1 MRSLKPV
8 ALATVAVILAGP
20 AAGSA
25 TTRPWED
32 LSYPPLSEVEVPEV
46 SRYVLENELILLLL
60 EDREFPLVDIR
71 AYLRAGSVF
80 DPTEK
85 AGLSALTARAVRTG
99 GSEARPGDDLDVY
112 LESIGASIE
121 LSSETDRVTI
131 TASCLS
137 EHAEEILEILS
148 DLLRRPALPDEKLE
162 LAKVDERTSIAAR
175 NDEPFTIARREYLK
189 VVYGVDSPY
198 ARHTEYATID
208 AITREDLVSF
218 QQTYYRPDGV
228 VLVMTGDFKAGS
240 MRKKVEQ
247 LLGDW
252 ANPATPLPAPPPVP
266 EIQPRAIYYAPKTD
280 VTQST
285 ILVGH
290 LGFRRD
296 DPDYPAMRLLNE
308 ILGGG
313 MSSRIMN
320 EVRTKRGLAYA
331 AMTIPGYAYP
341 RPGALGALAG
351 TKSESTLVTVRIL
364 ENELLKVTE
373 EPVTPEELDFAR
385 SALLNSFVFNF
396 DSRAKIARRI
406 GLYEFY
412 GYPLDFLQT
421 YQQQLRGISSE
432 DILAA
437 AKRKIHPEMLSVL
450 VIGNQDDFAEPLSE
464 LGQVVELDISIPEPP
479 TKLEVPEVTEESRA
493 AALELL
499 ASAAELEGGR
509 DKLLSVKTVKTETEV
524 EATVQ
529 GMPLT
534 ITSTET
540 RLLPDRSHTIQ
551 VLPFGE
557 IALVVDGES
566 GWMKGPMGVQDLPP
580 DQLANARLER
590 FRDRFR
596 LLTSYEDLQVQTLES
611 VEENGVALRRVFVDT
626 PEVKDF
632 ILFFGE
638 DGRLVGMDYQG
649 RGPEGPAA
657 VSLRHESFT
666 EVDGIGFPARTTV
679 THDGEPFVT
688 GTVKSIAVNPEVDP
702 AIFERPEG

>member
-1 MRSLKPV
+1 MKSVRGV
-8 ALATVAVILAGP
+8 VLATVMVSVVVPSAWC
-20 AAGSA
+20 AAA
-25 TTRPWED
+25 RPWEN

-46 SRYVLENELILLLL
+46 SRHTLDNGLVLLLL
-60 EDREFPLVDIR
+60 EDREFPLVDIH

-80 DPTEK
+80 DPAEK
-85 AGLSALTARAVRTG
+85 VGLASVTARVVRTG
-99 GSEARPGDDLDVY
+99 GSQTRPGDDLDVH

-137 EHAEEILEILS
+137 EHAKEILEILS
-148 DLLRRPALPDEKLE
+148 DLLRRPALPDEKME

-189 VVYGVDSPY
+189 VVYGADSPY

-208 AITREDLVSF
+208 AITRDDLVSF
-218 QQTYYRPDGV
+218 HQTYYRPDGV
-228 VLVMTGDFKAGS
+228 VLVITGDFKAGS
-240 MRKKVEQ
+240 MKKKVEQ
-247 LLGDW
+247 LLADW
-252 ANPATPLPAPPPVP
+252 GNPAAPLPAPPPIP
-266 EIQPRAIYYAPKTD
+266 EIRPRAIYYAPKTD

-290 LGFRRD
+290 VGYRRD

-308 ILGGG
+308 ILGSG
-313 MSSRIMN
+313 MSSRIMK

-341 RPGALGALAG
+341 RPGVFGAIAG

-364 ENELLKVTE
+364 ENELRKVTE
-373 EPVTPEELDFAR
+373 EPVTAEELDFAR

-421 YQQQLRGISSE
+421 YQQRLREISSE

-437 AKRKIHPEMLSVL
+437 ATRKIQPEMLSVL
-450 VIGNQDDFAEPLSE
+450 VIGNQDDFAEPLAE

-479 TKLEVPEVTEESRA
+479 TKLEVPEATEEARA

-499 ASAAELEGGR
+499 ASAAALEGGR
-509 DKLLSVKTVKTETEV
+509 DRLLSVKTLKTETDV
-524 EATVQ
+524 EATMQ

-540 RLLPDRSHTIQ
+540 RVLPDRSYSTQ

-557 IALVVDGES
+557 IVLAIDGEG

-580 DQLANARLER
+580 DQLANARLKR
-590 FRDRFR
+590 FTGRLR
-596 LLTSYEDLQVQTLES
+596 LLTSYSDLQVQTLEP
-611 VEENGVALRRVFVDT
+611 VEEDGRNLQRVFVDT
-626 PEVKDF
+626 PEVKDL
-632 ILFFGE
+632 ILFFDD

-649 RGPEGPAA
+649 RGPEGPTA
-657 VSLRHESFT
+657 VSVRHISFT
-666 EVDGIGFPARTTV
+666 EVDGIGFPARSTM
-679 THDGEPFVT
+679 THNGEPFVT
-688 GTVKSIAVNPEVDP
+688 GTVKSIVVNPEVDP
-702 AIFERPEG
+702 AIFQRPEG